1 MHVAVSKC
9 LLFFDRWQH
18 PHQALSRYVNTDCLV
33 THFAFFLQALLTSKV
48 HTVFQVSYNSFI
60 AKSNEYLNYK
70 KNRPNVE
77 ESVTKFEFSAL
88 ETIRATLGSRELL
101 AQLCS
106 HFNCGGER
114 ESLLGGER
122 ESIGCKTREE
132 IEMLLLPVNSS
143 T

>member
-77 ESVTKFEFSAL
+77 NARNHGRTW
-88 ETIRATLGSRELL
+88 
-101 AQLCS
+101 
-106 HFNCGGER
+106 
-114 ESLLGGER
+114 
-122 ESIGCKTREE
+122 
-132 IEMLLLPVNSS
+132 
-143 T
+143 

>member
-70 KNRPNVE
+70 KNQPNLE
-77 ESVTKFEFSAL
+77 KSVTKFELSAL
-88 ETIRATLGSRELL
+88 ETIRATLGSREVL
-101 AQLCS
+101 AQFCS
-106 HFNCGGER
+106 PFNCGGER
-114 ESLLGGER
+114 EVIGGGEGER
-122 ESIGCKTREE
+122 VQVVRQGKRLRCYCF
-132 IEMLLLPVNSS
+132 L
-143 T
+143 